1 MAHMNADVR
10 LLHISDPHLFASPQG
25 ALRGVATL
33 PALRAVLAHAL
44 AHGARYDA
52 LLVTGDIVHD
62 EPGGYRHFRVEM
74 LATGLPVYCLP
85 GNHDVPAA
93 LPHAVAGTPVQVGG
107 HVDIG
112 AWRIV
117 LLDSS
122 VPGQAHG
129 HLAAPELARLEQA
142 LAGAGGRHVLVGVHH
157 HPVPHAS
164 RWLDSVGLHN
174 AADLFAVLDCHAGVR
189 ALVWGHVHQE
199 FEALRRG
206 VRLLGVP
213 STCAQFLPHSDQFAI
228 DPAPPG
234 YRTFTLRADG
244 TLDSEVVRIDAA
256 SARARSAASG

>member
-1 MAHMNADVR
+1 MPDMNADLR
-10 LLHISDPHLFASPQG
+10 LLQISDPHLFASPQG
-25 ALRGVATL
+25 TLRGVATL
-33 PALRAVLAHAL
+33 PALRTVLAHAL
-44 AHGARYDA
+44 ADGAHYDA

-107 HVDIG
+107 QADLG

-129 HLAAPELARLEQA
+129 RLQPAELERLDQA
-142 LAGAGGRHVLVGVHH
+142 LASAGSRHVLIGVHH

-174 AADLFAVLDCHAGVR
+174 AADLFAVMDRHSGVR
-189 ALVWGHVHQE
+189 ALLWGHVHQE

-213 STCAQFLPHSDQFAI
+213 STCAQFLPHSEQFAI

-234 YRTFTLRADG
+234 YRMLTLRADG
-244 TLDSEVVRIDAA
+244 TLDTEVVRINATSRLRAA
-256 SARARSAASG
+256 AIA